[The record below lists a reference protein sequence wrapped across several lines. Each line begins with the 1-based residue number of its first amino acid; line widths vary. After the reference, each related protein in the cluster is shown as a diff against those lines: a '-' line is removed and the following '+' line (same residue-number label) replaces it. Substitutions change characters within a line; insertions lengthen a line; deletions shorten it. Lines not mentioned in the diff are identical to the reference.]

1 MSSRNFSIS
10 SDFACWMKV
19 RKLTVLI
26 LAVAVGLGSLIV
38 VVAGADGDGVL
49 SGCCC
54 CSGCCFFATVR
65 FLVDDGMLGGIKIAG
80 DT

>member
-1 MSSRNFSIS
+1 MQ
-10 SDFACWMKV
+10 
-19 RKLTVLI
+19 KLMALI

-49 SGCCC
+49 SGCC
-54 CSGCCFFATVR
+54 FFAAVR